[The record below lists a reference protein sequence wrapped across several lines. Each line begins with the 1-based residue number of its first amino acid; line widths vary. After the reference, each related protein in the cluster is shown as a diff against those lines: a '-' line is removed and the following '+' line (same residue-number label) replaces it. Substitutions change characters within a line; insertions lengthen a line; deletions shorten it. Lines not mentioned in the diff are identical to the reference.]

1 MLDLLTPLV
10 IADPWFYVVAIP
22 AVIIVGLSKGGFG
35 GIAAISTPMV
45 ALVVSPVQAAAILL
59 PILIVMDATALIAY
73 RKIYDPTTL
82 RIMLPAAVLGI
93 GVGWLIAASID
104 PDAVRLIIGAIAVA
118 FTLDHWFGRRHTEPA
133 AQSIPKGTFW
143 GALTGFTSFVAHAG
157 APPYQVYVMPLGL
170 APRVFAGTAV
180 VFYSVVNAIKL
191 IPYFFLGQF
200 SAENLVTSAVLMPL
214 APVATLCG
222 VWLVRVIDPSI
233 FYRILY
239 VSLFLLGIKLL
250 WDGAAAFAAAYL

>member
-1 MLDLLTPLV
+1 MLDLLTSQV
-10 IADPWFYVVAIP
+10 IADPWFYAVAIP
-22 AVIIVGLSKGGFG
+22 AVFIVGLSKGGFG
-35 GIAAISTPMV
+35 GIAAISTPML
-45 ALVVSPVQAAAILL
+45 ALIVPPVQAAAILL
-59 PILIVMDATALIAY
+59 PILIAMDATALIAY
-73 RKIYDPTTL
+73 RKVYDAATL

-93 GVGWLIAASID
+93 GFGWLIAASID

-118 FTLDHWFGRRHTEPA
+118 FTLDHWFGRRTSEPS

-143 GALTGFTSFVAHAG
+143 GAVTGFTSFVAHAG

-191 IPYFFLGQF
+191 VPYFFLGQF
-200 SAENLVTSAVLMPL
+200 SAENLATSAVLLPMAPL
-214 APVATLCG
+214 ATLCG
-222 VWLVRVIDPSI
+222 VWLVRWIRPEM

-239 VSLFLLGIKLL
+239 VTLFLLGIKLV
-250 WDGAAAFAAAYL
+250 WDGAAAFIAAYL